1 MNFKCLITPI
11 NGYVDLH
18 CIAWAYKRGVS
29 VVTGS
34 IFDFINSSGYRF
46 NDQLNFFKLKNLVHH
61 GNEIKYG
68 EE

>member
-1 MNFKCLITPI
+1 MVTLTCTALPGRTK
-11 NGYVDLH
+11 G
-18 CIAWAYKRGVS
+18 GVS
-29 VVTGS
+29 VVPGS